1 MTMSPVGQ
9 GFERPRGGCVKFLR
23 MVIVSRFWC
32 GLLLLWLVVGIGLR
46 RLCIWISSC
55 EGEDV
60 AYVVGE

>member
-1 MTMSPVGQ
+1 MTMPPVGN
-9 GFERPRGGCVKFLR
+9 GFERPRVRCVKFLR
-23 MVIVSRFWC
+23 IVIVRWFGR
-32 GLLLLWLVVGIGLR
+32 GLLLLWLVIGIGLR